1 METINFDE
9 WETNLELGQAVHCS
23 GLSLRIE
30 GDPKDPSAVTPINFS
45 SLGVA
50 DQARLLREDLAAL
63 AAPALRAPEANTN
76 HQRAAVESA
85 RLFAQRQDRPIR
97 PTVSLNRNISY
108 VSLAEGDRPV
118 SDM

>member
-45 SLGVA
+45 SLRVA
-50 DQARLLREDLAAL
+50 DQARLLREGSAVVVQAGLFREGLAAL
-63 AAPALRAPEANTN
+63 AAAARGAREVKTS
-76 HQRAAVESA
+76 HQRAAEESA

-97 PTVSLNRNISY
+97 PTLSLNK
-108 VSLAEGDRPV
+108 
-118 SDM
+118 

>member
-50 DQARLLREDLAAL
+50 DQARLLREGLAAL
-63 AAPALRAPEANTN
+63 AAAARRAPEGKAS
-76 HQRAAVESA
+76 HQSAAEESA
-85 RLFAQRQDRPIR
+85 RLFAQRQDQPIR
-97 PTVSLNRNISY
+97 PTLSLNK
-108 VSLAEGDRPV
+108 
-118 SDM
+118 